1 MISKEINN
9 NLIHETNLAYLEL
22 RTNSKGG
29 PREREREL
37 YEDVKSKNK
46 LDECQTSWQQS
57 QFQVTR
63 TNFLA

>member
-29 PREREREL
+29 IRERERGGKRER
-37 YEDVKSKNK
+37 EGGTARQWSD
-46 LDECQTSWQQS
+46 
-57 QFQVTR
+57 R
-63 TNFLA
+63 